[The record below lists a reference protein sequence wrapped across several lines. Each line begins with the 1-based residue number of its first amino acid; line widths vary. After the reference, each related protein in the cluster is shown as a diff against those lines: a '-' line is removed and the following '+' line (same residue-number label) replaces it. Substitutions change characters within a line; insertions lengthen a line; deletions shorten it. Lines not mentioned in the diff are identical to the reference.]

1 MSALLYFAYG
11 SNMCAA
17 RLRYRVPS
25 CRFHSIAQLL
35 KHRFCFHKRS
45 SDGSGKCNAFAT
57 AASKDSIFGV
67 VYEISPAEK
76 PDLDRAEGLGSGY
89 HDEYLRVQTVQ
100 TVQTPDGQEIQVQT
114 YIADRDA
121 IDDRLKPYSW
131 YKDFVVNGAQ
141 QHGLPIGYIHSYI
154 EPVLAVTDPD
164 RKRDQ
169 SRRMEMKF

>member
-1 MSALLYFAYG
+1 MY
-11 SNMCAA
+11 AA

-25 CRFHSIAQLL
+25 CRFLFTAQLL
-35 KHRFCFHKRS
+35 RHRLCFHKRS

-57 AASKDSIFGV
+57 AASKDSVFGV

-76 PDLDRAEGLGSGY
+76 PALDRAEGLGSGY
-89 HDEYLRVQTVQ
+89 HDEYLRVQTSN
-100 TVQTPDGQEIQVQT
+100 GQEVQFQT
-114 YIADRDA
+114 YIADHDA

-169 SRRMEMKF
+169 SRCMEMKF

>member
-1 MSALLYFAYG
+1 MY
-11 SNMCAA
+11 AA

-25 CRFHSIAQLL
+25 CRFRFTAQLL
-35 KHRFCFHKRS
+35 KHRLCFHKRS

-57 AASKDSIFGV
+57 AASKDSVFGV

-76 PDLDRAEGLGSGY
+76 PALDRAEGVTLGY
-89 HDEYLRVQTVQ
+89 HDARVRVQS
-100 TVQTPDGQEIQVQT
+100 PDGREVQVHT
-114 YIADRDA
+114 YIADGDA

-131 YKDFVVNGAQ
+131 YKDFVMKGAQ
-141 QHGLPIGYIHSYI
+141 EHGLPLEYIHSYI

-169 SRRMEMKF
+169 SRRMEIKF

>member
-1 MSALLYFAYG
+1 MSTILYFAYG
-11 SNMCAA
+11 SNMYTA

-25 CRFHSIAQLL
+25 CRFHSTVQLL
-35 KHRFCFHKRS
+35 KHRLCFHKRS

-57 AASKDSIFGV
+57 AASKDSVFGV

-76 PDLDRAEGLGSGY
+76 PALDRAEGLGSGY
-89 HDEYLRVQTVQ
+89 HDEYLRVQT
-100 TVQTPDGQEIQVQT
+100 PDGQDVQVQT

-131 YKDFVVNGAQ
+131 YKDFVVKGAQ
-141 QHGLPIGYIHSYI
+141 EHGLPLEYIHSYI